1 MRRLILLLFITPL
14 GALAQEDLL
23 GELEKGAKEEI
34 EYAYATF
41 KGTRL
46 GNGHTIETKN
56 AGSLEFIFQHRFGA
70 VSGGAYEL
78 FGLDQAD
85 VRLGLDYGITDN
97 LSVSISRNSVDK
109 TMDGYFKFKALR
121 QSSGAKNFPV
131 TIFLSK

>member
-1 MRRLILLLFITPL
+1 MDIRLKP
-14 GALAQEDLL
+14 
-23 GELEKGAKEEI
+23 
-34 EYAYATF
+34 
-41 KGTRL
+41 
-46 GNGHTIETKN
+46 KN

-70 VSGGAYEL
+70 ISGGAYEL

-109 TMDGYFKFKALR
+109 TMDGYFKYKALR

-131 TIFLSK
+131 TITALAGMAYKIVAQRL

>member
-1 MRRLILLLFITPL
+1 MKRIILLLLIIPVAVF
-14 GALAQEDLL
+14 AQEDLL
-23 GELEKGAKEEI
+23 GELEKGAKPEVD
-34 EYAYATF
+34 YAFATF

-46 GNGHTIETKN
+46 GNGHTVETKN

-97 LSVSISRNSVDK
+97 LSVSISEIRLIKQWMAISNTRLFDRAPEQK
-109 TMDGYFKFKALR
+109 IFPLR
-121 QSSGAKNFPV
+121 
-131 TIFLSK
+131 